1 VALWEGDAVSWLE
14 VAVAVAIAIGL
25 LGIVVPVLPG
35 GLLILGAIL
44 VWASELGERTA
55 WIVFGVAAA
64 FTVLGAFA
72 KYAIPG
78 RRLKETGIP
87 SSTQWTG
94 VAFGLVG
101 FFVVPV
107 IGLFLGFVLGV
118 YVAERRR
125 LGAEPAWPSTTA
137 ALRAVG
143 LSILIELAAGVLA
156 AGCWAVGVVLT

>member
-1 VALWEGDAVSWLE
+1 MSWLE

-25 LGIVVPVLPG
+25 LGILVPILPG
-35 GLLILGAIL
+35 GLLILAAIL

-55 WIVFGVAAA
+55 WVVFGVAAA
-64 FTVLGAFA
+64 LILAGAVA
-72 KYAIPG
+72 KYVVPG

-87 SSTQWTG
+87 SATQWTG
-94 VAFGLVG
+94 VAFGVVG
-101 FFVVPV
+101 FFLVPV
-107 IGLFLGFVLGV
+107 LGLFLGFVLGV

-125 LGAEPAWPSTTA
+125 LGAEPAWPSTKA

-156 AGCWAVGVVLT
+156 AGCWVVGLVLT

>member
-1 VALWEGDAVSWLE
+1 M
-14 VAVAVAIAIGL
+14 
-25 LGIVVPVLPG
+25 
-35 GLLILGAIL
+35 
-44 VWASELGERTA
+44 
-55 WIVFGVAAA
+55 
-64 FTVLGAFA
+64 
-72 KYAIPG
+72 
-78 RRLKETGIP
+78 TGIP
-87 SSTQWTG
+87 STTQWTG
-94 VAFGLVG
+94 VAFGVVG

-125 LGAEPAWPSTTA
+125 LGAEQAWPSTKA

>member
-1 VALWEGDAVSWLE
+1 MSWLE

-25 LGIVVPVLPG
+25 LGILVPILPG
-35 GLLILGAIL
+35 GLLIVTAIL
-44 VWASELGERTA
+44 VWATDLGERTA
-55 WIVFGVAAA
+55 WVVFGVAAA
-64 FTVLGAFA
+64 LTLAGAVA
-72 KYAIPG
+72 KYVVPG

-87 SSTQWTG
+87 SATQWTG
-94 VAFGLVG
+94 AAFGVVG

-125 LGAEPAWPSTTA
+125 LGAEPAWPSTMA

-156 AGCWAVGVVLT
+156 AGCWVVGLVLT

>member
-1 VALWEGDAVSWLE
+1 MSWLE
-14 VAVAVAIAIGL
+14 VAVAGAIAIGL
-25 LGIVVPVLPG
+25 LGIIVPVLPG
-35 GLLILGAIL
+35 GLLILAAIL
-44 VWASELGERTA
+44 VWASEVGEQTA
-55 WIVFGVAAA
+55 WVVFAVGAALTVA
-64 FTVLGAFA
+64 GAVA
-72 KYAIPG
+72 KYAVPG
-78 RRLKETGIP
+78 RRLKVTGIP
-87 SSTQWTG
+87 STTQWTG
-94 VAFGLVG
+94 VAFGVVG

-125 LGAEPAWPSTTA
+125 LGAEPAWPSTKA

>member
-1 VALWEGDAVSWLE
+1 MSWLE
-14 VAVAVAIAIGL
+14 VAVGVAIAIGL
-25 LGIVVPVLPG
+25 LGIIVPVLPG

-44 VWASELGERTA
+44 VWASELGGTTA
-55 WIVFGVAAA
+55 WVVFAVAAGLTLA
-64 FTVLGAFA
+64 GAVG
-72 KYAIPG
+72 KYAVPG

-94 VAFGLVG
+94 VAFGVVG

-125 LGAEPAWPSTTA
+125 LGAEPAWPSTKA

-156 AGCWAVGVVLT
+156 AGCWAVGLVLT

>member
-1 VALWEGDAVSWLE
+1 MSWLE

-25 LGIVVPVLPG
+25 LGILVPILPG

-44 VWASELGERTA
+44 VWATELGERTG
-55 WIVFGVAAA
+55 WIVLGVAALL
-64 FTVLGAFA
+64 TLLGAVA
-72 KYAIPG
+72 KYAVPG
-78 RRLKETGIP
+78 RRLKEIGIP

-94 VAFGLVG
+94 VALGLVG

-118 YVAERRR
+118 YLAERRR
-125 LGAEPAWPSTTA
+125 LGAAAAGPSTKA

-143 LSILIELAAGVLA
+143 LSILIELAAGTLA
-156 AGCWAVGVVLT
+156 AGCWVVGVVLT

>member
-1 VALWEGDAVSWLE
+1 VSWLE

-25 LGIVVPVLPG
+25 LGILVPVLPG
-35 GLLILGAIL
+35 GLLILAAVL

-55 WIVFGVAAA
+55 WVVFALAAA
-64 FTVLGAFA
+64 LILTGAVA
-72 KYAIPG
+72 KYAVPG

-87 SSTQWTG
+87 PTTQMTG
-94 VAFGLVG
+94 VAFGVVG

-125 LGAEPAWPSTTA
+125 LGAEPAWPSTKA

-156 AGCWAVGVVLT
+156 AGCWVVGVVLT

>member
-1 VALWEGDAVSWLE
+1 VSWLE

-25 LGIVVPVLPG
+25 LGILVPVLPG
-35 GLLILGAIL
+35 GLLILAAVL
-44 VWASELGERTA
+44 VWASELGDRTA
-55 WIVFGVAAA
+55 WVVFAAA
-64 FTVLGAFA
+64 AALILAGAVA
-72 KYAIPG
+72 KYAVPG

-87 SSTQWTG
+87 STTQWTG
-94 VAFGLVG
+94 VAFGVVG

-125 LGAEPAWPSTTA
+125 LGAEPAWPSTKA

-156 AGCWAVGVVLT
+156 AGCWVVGVVVT

>member
-1 VALWEGDAVSWLE
+1 MSWLE

-25 LGIVVPVLPG
+25 LGILVPVLPG
-35 GLLILGAIL
+35 GLLILAAIL

-55 WIVFGVAAA
+55 WVVFGVAAA
-64 FTVLGAFA
+64 LTLAGAVA
-72 KYAIPG
+72 KYVVPG

-87 SSTQWTG
+87 ATTQWTG
-94 VAFGLVG
+94 VAFGVVG
-101 FFVVPV
+101 FFIVPV

-125 LGAEPAWPSTTA
+125 LGVEPAWPSTKA

-156 AGCWAVGVVLT
+156 AGCWVVGLVLT

>member
-1 VALWEGDAVSWLE
+1 M
-14 VAVAVAIAIGL
+14 AVAIAIGL
-25 LGIVVPVLPG
+25 LGIIVPVLPG
-35 GLLILGAIL
+35 GLLILAAIL
-44 VWASELGERTA
+44 VWANDLGGTTA
-55 WIVFGVAAA
+55 WTVFALAAA
-64 FTVLGAFA
+64 LILVGAIG
-72 KYAIPG
+72 KYAVPG

-94 VAFGLVG
+94 LAFGVVG

-125 LGAEPAWPSTTA
+125 LGTEPAWPSTTS

-156 AGCWAVGVVLT
+156 AGCWAVGLVLT

>member
-1 VALWEGDAVSWLE
+1 MSWLE

-25 LGIVVPVLPG
+25 LGIIVPVLPG
-35 GLLILGAIL
+35 GLLILAAIL
-44 VWASELGERTA
+44 VWAIEVGERTA
-55 WIVFGVAAA
+55 WVVFAVAAA
-64 FTVLGAFA
+64 LTIAGAVA
-72 KYAIPG
+72 KYAVPG
-78 RRLKETGIP
+78 RRLKVTGIP
-87 SSTQWTG
+87 STTQWTG
-94 VAFGLVG
+94 VAFGVVG

-125 LGAEPAWPSTTA
+125 LGAEPAWPSTKA

-156 AGCWAVGVVLT
+156 AGCWVVGLVLT

>member
-1 VALWEGDAVSWLE
+1 MSWLE

-25 LGIVVPVLPG
+25 LGILVPILPG
-35 GLLILGAIL
+35 GLLILAAIL

-55 WIVFGVAAA
+55 WVVFGVAAA
-64 FTVLGAFA
+64 LILAGAVA
-72 KYAIPG
+72 KYVVPG

-87 SSTQWTG
+87 SATQWTG
-94 VAFGLVG
+94 VAFGVVG

-107 IGLFLGFVLGV
+107 LGLFLGFVLGV

-125 LGAEPAWPSTTA
+125 LGAEPAWPSTKA

-156 AGCWAVGVVLT
+156 AGCWVVGLVLT